1 MDLCH
6 FTHNCNIFQ
15 MCFLWWI
22 KYTGVVGGKTS
33 FIGLSIY
40 KRTRAIYSNLLEQ
53 KNMFELVF
61 ERSPPFIQI
70 F

>member
-1 MDLCH
+1 MGEK
-6 FTHNCNIFQ
+6 N
-15 MCFLWWI
+15 
-22 KYTGVVGGKTS
+22 S
-33 FIGLSIY
+33 FIGFSIY
-40 KRTRAIYSNLLEQ
+40 ERTRAIYSNLLEQ